1 MIKKKS
7 LTILL
12 FLTIISIK
20 SQERKK
26 SIFSIKKMV
35 LFTIVLQQII
45 FYLMTKI
52 ISIQLTHI
60 SFNLSTI
67 LVNGKILSFN

>member
-12 FLTIISIK
+12 FLTVISIK
-20 SQERKK
+20 SQEIKK
-26 SIFSIKKMV
+26 SIFSIKKLV